1 DWMEYLIP
9 ETAQP
14 LAYYDHPYFSEYPAV
29 TINEYGKGTLL
40 YEGSI
45 FSDQIQA
52 KLIKEAVERAGIDN
66 PDLQFTW
73 PLIAK
78 SGVNGDGKTMHFYYN
93 YSSEGMEF
101 SYPHSNGL
109 ELVSGKSVEE
119 GESFTVEAW
128 DVIIIEED

>member
-1 DWMEYLIP
+1 MKMIRYAFLLIATIP
-9 ETAQP
+9 FLLNAQSIHQENI
-14 LAYYDHPYFSEYPAV
+14 LYGAAYYHEYMPYERLDEDV
-29 TINEYGKGTLL
+29 RLM
-40 YEGSI
+40 
-45 FSDQIQA
+45 
-52 KLIKEAVERAGIDN
+52 KEAGISH
-66 PDLQFTW
+66 PDHQYAW

-78 SGVNGDGKTMHFYYN
+78 SGVNDDGNWVHFYYN

-119 GESFTVEAW
+119 GESLTVEAW